1 MLLIMAGFS
10 LTAALHT
17 FLLLDSFPSSS
28 SAANMSMAASNSPSA
43 PCMCAVTIALAAFDR
58 VRRSRAADS
67 HRDLR
72 PGTLYLS
79 AAARRRQ
86 VESMS
91 SSKKDH
97 IEWQY
102 NFMREE
108 RK

>member
-1 MLLIMAGFS
+1 MAGFS

-28 SAANMSMAASNSPSA
+28 SSAAKMSMAASHSPSA

-97 IEWQY
+97 IEWQ
-102 NFMREE
+102 
-108 RK
+108 